1 VPANVQLNLQMW
13 AEQVP
18 ERANRIS
25 LANTRDRLGMRK
37 VLLQWSPTAADERTL
52 RHAVARMR
60 RYWTRAGFDRVCSLE
75 WSAASNDLAQL
86 LTDSSIACAHP
97 SGSTRMGSDPVE
109 SVVNPDLRCHAIPN
123 VSVVSGATFP
133 SPGSANPTLTIMKLA
148 LRLADSI
155 LHESEW
161 PASISTY
168 AAVPRPVPQSVA
180 IPA

>member
-1 VPANVQLNLQMW
+1 
-13 AEQVP
+13 VP
-18 ERANRIS
+18 ERTNRIS
-25 LANTRDRLGMRK
+25 LANTRDRLGTRK
-37 VLLQWSPTAADERTL
+37 VLLEWLPTAADERTL

-60 RYWTRAGFDRVCSLE
+60 RYWTRAGFDHVCPLE
-75 WSAASNDLAQL
+75 WSAASNDPARP
-86 LTDSSIACAHP
+86 LTASAIACAHP
-97 SGSTRMGSDPVE
+97 SGSTRMGTDPAE
-109 SVVNPDLRCHAIPN
+109 SVVNPDLRCHAVPN

-161 PASISTY
+161 PASISMPE
-168 AAVPRPVPQSVA
+168 AEPRPVSQSMP